1 MKEHTK
7 RPEIDLI
14 VDGIS
19 DPRNV
24 PALLS
29 LADLLGCRCL
39 FRDRHGLRAELAATP
54 LAGRMVEAPPLES
67 WRESYERVL
76 AIENHPTARS
86 IYDYRPP
93 HAGRSAMVVGNER
106 RGLDRKIGRIT
117 DVMLEIPMRP
127 RPGISLNVA
136 SAAAAALYQLLFAAA
151 PKRHKRTHGVDRPAL
166 IFWEP
171 RDAADL
177 GSSLRTAYA
186 LGWDRASVV
195 DRHSVWFGAD
205 RPTLSQGRGAARRH
219 KTPIRVR
226 ALDPSAPEERFEV
239 IFLVAPGGGG
249 TPVWQMRLPAMESCA
264 LLFAQTPIEAEAVA
278 VLAHDV
284 VHGCITE
291 DTVEPVASPL
301 RLVSAITLAEV
312 GRVVHP

>member
-1 MKEHTK
+1 MKDHSD
-7 RPEIDLI
+7 RPDIDLI
-14 VDGIS
+14 ADGIS

-39 FRDRHGLRAELAATP
+39 FRDRHGLRAELAETP
-54 LAGRMVEAPPLES
+54 YAGRLVEAPPLEN
-67 WRESYERVL
+67 WHESYERVL
-76 AIENHPTARS
+76 AVENHATAKS

-93 HAGRSAMVVGNER
+93 RAGRCAMVVGNER
-106 RGLDRKIGRIT
+106 RGLDRKIGRIA

-136 SAAAAALYQLLFAAA
+136 SAAAAALYQLLVAVA
-151 PKRHKRTHGVDRPAL
+151 PKRHKRTRGLERPAL

-186 LGWDRASVV
+186 LGWDSAWVA

-205 RPTLSQGRGAARRH
+205 RSTLSQGRGAARRH

-226 ALDPSAPEERFEV
+226 ALDATAPEERFDV
-239 IFLVAPGGGG
+239 VFVVSPTGPG
-249 TPVWQMRLPAMESCA
+249 TPVWQMRLPATESCA
-264 LLFAQTPIEAEAVA
+264 LLFTETRIETDAVA
-278 VLAHDV
+278 ALAREV
-284 VHGCITE
+284 V
-291 DTVEPVASPL
+291 PVRVGENVVVPIASPL
-301 RLVSAITLAEV
+301 RLLSAIALTEV
-312 GRVVHP
+312 GRVVQ